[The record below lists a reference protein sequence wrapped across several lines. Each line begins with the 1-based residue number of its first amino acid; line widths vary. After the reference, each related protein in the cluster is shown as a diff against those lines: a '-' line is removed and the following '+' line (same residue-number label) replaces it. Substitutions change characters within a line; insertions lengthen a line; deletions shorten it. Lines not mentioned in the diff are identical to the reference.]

1 MAGPVYPAR
10 MTYLRIPD
18 DAGDGTNYERVFS
31 LAPEVYSQWGAL
43 STAVKAGMDLRRYEL
58 VTLVAARRI
67 GASYCSLAHAGV
79 LRDRFYDE
87 AALTAIVAD
96 WHDAGLDPV
105 DVAVMDF
112 ADVVA
117 TDPGKVTAADADA
130 LRAHGLS
137 EADIL
142 HVILAVSI
150 RRFFGGV
157 LQATGALPDQNLIDA
172 LNPRLRDLLA

>member
-1 MAGPVYPAR
+1 
-10 MTYLRIPD
+10 MTYLRIPG
-18 DAGDGTNYERVFS
+18 DADGATNYERVFT
-31 LAPEVYSQWGAL
+31 LAPEVYQHWGAL
-43 STAVKAGMDLRRYEL
+43 AQSVKAGMDLRRYEL

-79 LRDRFYDE
+79 LRARFYDD
-87 AALTAIVAD
+87 ATLQAIATD

-112 ADVVA
+112 ADLVA
-117 TDPGKVTAADADA
+117 TDPGKVSAADADA

-137 EADIL
+137 EQDIM
-142 HVILAVSI
+142 HVILAVQI

-157 LQATGALPDQNLIDA
+157 LQATGAVPDQNLFDA
-172 LNPRLRDLLA
+172 LSPQLGALLA

>member
-1 MAGPVYPAR
+1 
-10 MTYLRIPD
+10 MTHLRIPGEQG
-18 DAGDGTNYERVFS
+18 DATNYERVFT
-31 LAPEVYSQWGAL
+31 LAPEVYQHWGAL
-43 STAVKAGMDLRRYEL
+43 SQSVKAGMDLRRYEL

-67 GASYCSLAHAGV
+67 GATYCSLAHAGV
-79 LRDRFYDE
+79 LRSRFYDDD
-87 AALTAIVAD
+87 ALRAIATD

-117 TDPGKVTAADADA
+117 RDPGAVTAADTEA

-137 EADIL
+137 EQDIF
-142 HVILAVSI
+142 HVVLAVSI

-157 LQATGALPDQNLIDA
+157 LQATGAEPDQNLVDA
-172 LNPRLRDLLA
+172 LPAELVHLLA